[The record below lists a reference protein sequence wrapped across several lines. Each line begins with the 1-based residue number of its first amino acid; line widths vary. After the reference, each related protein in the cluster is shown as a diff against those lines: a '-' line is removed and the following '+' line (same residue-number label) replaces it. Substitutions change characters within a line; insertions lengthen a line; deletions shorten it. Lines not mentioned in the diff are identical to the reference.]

1 MNLEQWIDTD
11 LGKQIWHRKYQVG
24 EETFDEWLDRVSNR
38 NEQVKQLIKERK
50 FLFGGRILASRGVT
64 DRKVTYSNCYV
75 LPQVGDSIEDI
86 YDTAKYLARTFSYG
100 GGCGIDIS
108 LLRPKGSPVNNA
120 AMTTTGAVS
129 FMDTFNQ
136 VSQTIGQK
144 GRRGAL
150 MMSMDVNHEEIEDFI
165 NVKTQNKK
173 LEECNISVRADDLFM
188 TRVIA
193 GDGNANEL
201 MHKLAENNWDWGEPG
216 MLFWDSINKH
226 TLLSEYIKK
235 GEFEFAGV
243 NPCLVG
249 DTMIQTVEGPKA
261 IKDLVGTTPYVYCMN
276 DDGKLIIRQ
285 ASKVWKTRE
294 NAELVE
300 IDFNRGKL
308 ICTLEHK
315 IFTRNRGWVKAIDLQ
330 PKDRL
335 NGLGF
340 SKGNEIDEFIKL
352 TSDTKY
358 YPHHRFIMEQ
368 MGFDIEGKDIH
379 HKDKNHLNNVFSNL
393 EVLDHAEHSMHTNL
407 GHKCYADKDLVNG
420 QFIAKAVKA
429 KPKKTNSVNRANN
442 GKNFIVKS
450 VTKLDYTA
458 DVYDMTVEGVH
469 NFIANNIIVHNCA
482 EEPLPAGG
490 SCLLGALNLS
500 EFVTDPFGKK
510 PAFNLPEFRKAVNIA
525 IEALNEVLDEGL
537 DLHPLQIQR
546 DTVRDWRQIGLGIMG
561 FADALV
567 KLRIPY
573 GSKRCMNLINVIGKE
588 LVNTGLQQSAIL
600 AGKKGSFAKYN
611 EKYILNSNFINRG
624 CITEQTKKLIQTYG
638 LRNSQLFTIAPTGSI
653 GTMLGISTGVEPIYD
668 VNEYTRTTKSLQDE
682 ETTYTEY
689 PKVIQQ
695 AITADDI
702 NMSTD
707 RPAYIVGAKD
717 LNYLERVTT
726 QATWQKWIDA
736 SISSTVNLP
745 VDATVDDIFKLYVA
759 AHELGCKGVTVFRD
773 GCKKAGI
780 LKGNTQQEDKPPV
793 EVPDIAIDFEDTD
806 IDHCVAMGSKL
817 QTGCGSLWMTVY
829 FNPLTGKLCHIFL
842 NKGSSGGCNS
852 YMVGL
857 SRLISLAGKR
867 GATVEEIIDQ
877 LESVVACP
885 SFVKRKWSIGDTS
898 AGKCCPEAIGKEL
911 RVLYAR
917 FKESFMREPL
927 VKYIVKEE
935 PKPQINELAKC
946 PECGE
951 DLSHIGGCVSCANCG
966 YSKCD

>member
-1 MNLEQWIDTD
+1 MNLDQWIDTD

-24 EETFDEWLDRVSNR
+24 EETFEEWLDRVSNR

-201 MHKLAENNWDWGEPG
+201 MQKLAENNWDWGEPG

-243 NPCLVG
+243 NP
-249 DTMIQTVEGPKA
+249 
-261 IKDLVGTTPYVYCMN
+261 
-276 DDGKLIIRQ
+276 
-285 ASKVWKTRE
+285 
-294 NAELVE
+294 
-300 IDFNRGKL
+300 
-308 ICTLEHK
+308 
-315 IFTRNRGWVKAIDLQ
+315 
-330 PKDRL
+330 
-335 NGLGF
+335 
-340 SKGNEIDEFIKL
+340 
-352 TSDTKY
+352 
-358 YPHHRFIMEQ
+358 
-368 MGFDIEGKDIH
+368 
-379 HKDKNHLNNVFSNL
+379 
-393 EVLDHAEHSMHTNL
+393 
-407 GHKCYADKDLVNG
+407 
-420 QFIAKAVKA
+420 
-429 KPKKTNSVNRANN
+429 
-442 GKNFIVKS
+442 
-450 VTKLDYTA
+450 
-458 DVYDMTVEGVH
+458 
-469 NFIANNIIVHNCA
+469 CA

-668 VNEYTRTTKSLQDE
+668 VNGYTRTTKSLQNE

-745 VDATVDDIFKLYVA
+745 VDATVDDVFKLYVA
-759 AHELGCKGVTVFRD
+759 AHELGCKGVTVFRE

-780 LKGNTQQEDKPPV
+780 LNGNTQQEDKPPV

-885 SFVKRKWSIGDTS
+885 SFVKRKWSKGDTS

-911 RVLYAR
+911 RILYER
-917 FKESFMREPL
+917 FKKSFMYEPL

-935 PKPQINELAKC
+935 PKSQINELAKC